1 MINIIIQII
10 VAVLQAVLPAMLN
23 RKDTFEDAKKQT
35 ALKDRLNDRID
46 KSWGKAA
53 IPLVLVCLLLTGC
66 TSSKVIYV
74 PDGEPVKIRETI
86 KNAKVWTLDSQGKPV
101 AGKMDIPAGWFALP
115 DTRED
120 GE

>member
-10 VAVLQAVLPAMLN
+10 MAVLQALLPALLN
-23 RKDTFEDAKKQT
+23 RENSFEDAKKQT
-35 ALKDRLNDRID
+35 VLKKRLNDRID

-53 IPLVLVCLLLTGC
+53 IPLVLACILLGGC
-66 TSSKVIYV
+66 SSKIIYV

-86 KNAKVWTLDSQGKPV
+86 KNAKVWTLDSDGKPV

>member
-1 MINIIIQII
+1 MTIIIQII
-10 VAVLQAVLPAMLN
+10 MAVLQALVPALLN
-23 RKDTFEDAKKQT
+23 RENSFENAKKQT
-35 ALKDRLNDRID
+35 ALKKRLNDRID

-53 IPLVLVCLLLTGC
+53 LPLIIVCLLISGC
-66 TSSKVIYV
+66 GGNRIIYV

-120 GE
+120 GK